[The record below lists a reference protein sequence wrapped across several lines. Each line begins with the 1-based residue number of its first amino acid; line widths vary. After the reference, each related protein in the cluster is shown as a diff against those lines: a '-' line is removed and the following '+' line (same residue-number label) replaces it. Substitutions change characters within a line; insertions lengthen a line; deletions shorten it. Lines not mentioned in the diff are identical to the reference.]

1 METLRVDLA
10 VIGWGKAGKTLVF
23 GEAAFDGPRRIVV
36 RGGEDELA
44 IEAEHV
50 VINTGTTSRR
60 AGLPGEDLPH
70 VHDSAS
76 LQQLA
81 AVPDRLVIVG
91 AGPIGLEF
99 ADMYARFGSEV
110 TVLSRGPVLPKLDE
124 AVRASVLAALS
135 GAGVRVVAGATVTE
149 ITPDAVLTQDGS
161 YPAGDVNGGPQFTY
175 VSMDDFRILRAQ
187 LLDGPAHSRADRV
200 AVPRTTFLTP
210 PLGEVGLT
218 PAAAREAGHD
228 ILVATQAVADIA
240 VMPRPKAVAEPHGV
254 VQVVVDAATDELLGA
269 AWHSV
274 DAQEVINIVAL
285 AMRAGVT
292 ATQLRD
298 GIWTHPSTTEALNG
312 VLGELRAAE

>member
-1 METLRVDLA
+1 M
-10 VIGWGKAGKTLVF
+10 
-23 GEAAFDGPRRIVV
+23 
-36 RGGEDELA
+36 
-44 IEAEHV
+44 
-50 VINTGTTSRR
+50 
-60 AGLPGEDLPH
+60 
-70 VHDSAS
+70 
-76 LQQLA
+76 
-81 AVPDRLVIVG
+81 
-91 AGPIGLEF
+91 
-99 ADMYARFGSEV
+99 
-110 TVLSRGPVLPKLDE
+110 
-124 AVRASVLAALS
+124 LAALS

-161 YPAGDVNGGPQFTY
+161 YPADAVLVAVGRAPVVPEGAEAAGMALDERGFVAVDDHLRTSVDGVWAAGDVNGGPQFTY

>member
-70 VHDSAS
+70 VHDSTS

-110 TVLSRGPVLPKLDE
+110 TVLSRGPVLPSSTRPS
-124 AVRASVLAALS
+124 ARPCWRRCRA
-135 GAGVRVVAGATVTE
+135 
-149 ITPDAVLTQDGS
+149 
-161 YPAGDVNGGPQFTY
+161 PASAWWRG
-175 VSMDDFRILRAQ
+175 
-187 LLDGPAHSRADRV
+187 
-200 AVPRTTFLTP
+200 
-210 PLGEVGLT
+210 
-218 PAAAREAGHD
+218 
-228 ILVATQAVADIA
+228 
-240 VMPRPKAVAEPHGV
+240 RP
-254 VQVVVDAATDELLGA
+254 
-269 AWHSV
+269 
-274 DAQEVINIVAL
+274 
-285 AMRAGVT
+285 
-292 ATQLRD
+292 
-298 GIWTHPSTTEALNG
+298 
-312 VLGELRAAE
+312 